1 MARHQGGVTMNAK
14 RRDHKNRVL
23 RSGEYQ
29 DADGRYRYTYTVN
42 KKRYVIYSWRLVKT
56 DPLPAGK
63 RECVP
68 LRDQIEE
75 IRKMKDK
82 GILNGNQ
89 MTVLELV
96 EKYIKTKTGVKESTK
111 AGYKTVT
118 NLLKEDPFGSNLIHQ
133 VKLSDTKVW
142 MIGLQDAGRGY
153 SSIHSIRGVLR
164 PAFQMAVDD
173 DLLVKNPFEWQLAT
187 VIVNDSVTREAIT
200 QEQERKF
207 LDYVR
212 EDKHYCRYY
221 DGMYLLFKTGMRISE
236 FCGLTIGDIDLKN
249 RRIIIDHQLQRTG
262 DMRYVIES
270 TKTGAGTRTLP
281 MTDDVYECCKRI
293 VENRPCPK
301 AEPMVDG
308 YTGFLYLDKN
318 GMPTVAMHWEHYFS
332 GVLNKYNKIYRI
344 PLPKITPHIC
354 RHTYCSNMARSG
366 MMPKTLQYLMG
377 HSEIGVTLNV
387 YTHLGLEDA
396 QSELERLELAG
407 TSQSHR
413 ISAKKQA

>member
-1 MARHQGGVTMNAK
+1 MKSK

-29 DADGRYRYTYTVN
+29 DADGRYRYTFTEN
-42 KKRYVIYSWRLVKT
+42 KKRHVIYSWRLVKT
-56 DPLPAGK
+56 DPLPDGK

-75 IRKMKDK
+75 IRKLKDK
-82 GILNGNQ
+82 GVLYGSGQ

-96 EKYIKTKTGVKESTK
+96 AKYLKTKTGVKESTK
-111 AGYKTVT
+111 AGYKTVV
-118 NLLKEDPFGSNLIHQ
+118 NVLKNDPFGSNLIHQ

-142 MIGLQDAGRGY
+142 MLGLQDAGKGY
-153 SSIHSIRGVLR
+153 SSIQSIRGVLR

-207 LDYVR
+207 LNFVR

-221 DGMYLLFKTGMRISE
+221 DGMCLLFKTGLRISE
-236 FCGLTIGDIDLKN
+236 FCGLTINNIDLKN
-249 RRIIIDHQLQRTG
+249 RKIIVDHQLQRRG
-262 DMRYVIES
+262 DMRYYVES

-293 VENRPCPK
+293 LESRPKPQS
-301 AEPMVDG
+301 EPMVDG
-308 YTGFLYLDKN
+308 YTGFLFLDKN
-318 GMPTVAMHWEHYFS
+318 GMPTVALHWEHYFS
-332 GVLNKYNKIYRI
+332 RAVGKYNKIYRI
-344 PLPKITPHIC
+344 QMPKITPHVC

-366 MMPKTLQYLMG
+366 MTPKTLQYLMG
-377 HSEIGVTLNV
+377 HSEISVTLNV
-387 YTHLGLEDA
+387 YTHLGEEDA
-396 QSELERLELAG
+396 QAELERLELAG
-407 TSQSHR
+407 TSKSHR
-413 ISAKKQA
+413 IKQA